1 MPTQDFERWALN
13 YAGCDGG
20 DPGTAESPST
30 WVCGIEWGGHH
41 SMEDLILHLASDVSP
56 PCAGYDDWHLN
67 LSYPFNR
74 QLMKLFAVMEGWKLE
89 DYSRFAELSR
99 PFVAGSRGY
108 FKTNLFPIAFAKT
121 HPSLWNRDIAEVTG
135 FPTKNDYV
143 EWCRSHRFPAMRRW
157 VQAARPR
164 LVVCLG
170 KTYRA
175 DFASAFLDPEG
186 SYTVTQMDGH
196 EIAHG
201 LNADGSLVVSLPFM
215 LNPHGLTR
223 NTSIE
228 AVGHHIAKLLSET
241 GSLTSAP

>member
-1 MPTQDFERWALN
+1 
-13 YAGCDGG
+13 
-20 DPGTAESPST
+20 
-30 WVCGIEWGGHH
+30 
-41 SMEDLILHLASDVSP
+41 MEDLILHLASDVSP